1 MMILFWTEQENM
13 KKGFRRACLLGK
25 FISLH
30 VLLFSEIED
39 YRKILLYY
47 FSCTWSFFAI
57 LWFLCI
63 VWYVVAT
70 SSWIFMPNKEKC
82 GFKYLF

>member
-1 MMILFWTEQENM
+1 MILFLTEQENM
-13 KKGFRRACLLGK
+13 RKGISKSSGK
-25 FISLH
+25 FVSLH
-30 VLLFSEIED
+30 VLPFSEIEE
-39 YRKILLYY
+39 YREILLYY
-47 FSCTWSFFAI
+47 FSCKWSFFVI

-70 SSWIFMPNKEKC
+70 SSWIFTPNVEKC